1 MKLLNFF
8 RPTEIFETFSD
19 LVKDVS
25 NYVYY
30 RKQISNM
37 AKKGIFARNKMRT
50 DVLKRVY
57 YVVNL
62 EPETLMS
69 IDYADLERS
78 RIFESVYTL
87 QNDLMNYNLTEII
100 EIKSERIKDSEYY
113 AYLVWI
119 KYKRTTTYKEILSV
133 IAYGAVAF
141 YLVKFGIF
149 AFHNQ
154 ESILQMIKSY
164 ILSK

>member
-8 RPTEIFETFSD
+8 SPSEIYETFST
-19 LVKDVS
+19 LIKDVS
-25 NYVYY
+25 NYSYY
-30 RKQISNM
+30 RKQISAM
-37 AKKGIFARNKMRT
+37 TKKGIFSRNKMRT

-62 EPETLMS
+62 QPETLMS
-69 IDYADLERS
+69 IDYAELERS
-78 RIFESVYTL
+78 RIFESVYQI
-87 QNDLMNYNLTEII
+87 QNELMNHNLMEII
-100 EIKSERIKDSEYY
+100 EIKSERIKDTDYY

-119 KYKRTTTYKEILSV
+119 KYRKSVTYKEVLSV
-133 IAYGAVAF
+133 IAYGAIAY

-154 ESILQMIKSY
+154 ETIIQTVKSY
-164 ILSK
+164 LFSK